1 MYGSLQCRNVIDNL
15 AYTITEVKNYL
26 YSPKLDFVFDNN
38 FLFGGGGGGGGGGWC
53 CLGCQSQAKSNEEF
67 GKSLFC
73 LLLTSIMK

>member
-38 FLFGGGGGGGGGGWC
+38 FLFGGGGGGGMC

-73 LLLTSIMK
+73 LLLTFIMK

>member
-26 YSPKLDFVFDNN
+26 YSPAYVGFCLRQQF
-38 FLFGGGGGGGGGGWC
+38 FLGGGEGWC
-53 CLGCQSQAKSNEEF
+53 FLGCQSQAKSNEEF

>member
-38 FLFGGGGGGGGGGWC
+38 FLFGGGGGGGWC

>member
-38 FLFGGGGGGGGGGWC
+38 FLFGGGGEGEEEGGVV
-53 CLGCQSQAKSNEEF
+53 LVVSLKQSQMRNL
-67 GKSLFC
+67 GSLCFVC
-73 LLLTSIMK
+73 Y